1 MTRTKRQMKSD
12 MSKERRPTGTEYRE
26 LEYNRVKYT
35 IGMYLVA
42 PHDTGQMIRLD
53 KLLLTDKGTLLMHGT
68 FLGQKPLKS
77 VGLAYNFIR
86 PAKYREFRWNKS
98 GFGKTT
104 WLQFWLIVSMFTI
117 IGVAGALSM
126 GGQWWVMP
134 AFYLICWGI
143 VELKTY
149 HNFTRRTV

>member
-12 MSKERRPTGTEYRE
+12 MSKERRPVGTEYRE
-26 LEYNRVKYT
+26 LEYNGVKYT
-35 IGMYLVA
+35 IGMYLVETYN
-42 PHDTGQMIRLD
+42 PRQIIRLD
-53 KLLLTDKGTLLMHGT
+53 KMLLTDDQLLLMHGT

-77 VGLAYNFIR
+77 VSVVPEYVR
-86 PAKYREFRWNKS
+86 PAKYAQFRWNKS
-98 GFGKTT
+98 GFGKTP
-104 WLQFWLIVSMFTI
+104 WIQFWIMVSMFTI
-117 IGVAGALSM
+117 IGLAGALSM